1 MPSSHPNE
9 PQGEHDVTEQHSETT
24 NGVVEDLR
32 PGPPAGAAAG
42 RRGPF
47 DLNGQQ
53 RLILVVVLIVHVTL
67 ARFTLRDL
75 RQRPAS
81 AVRGPKRLWRVWATT
96 NTTGSLAYWLVGR
109 RPEPAASPSAG

>member
-1 MPSSHPNE
+1 M
-9 PQGEHDVTEQHSETT
+9 TEQPSETS
-24 NGVVEDLR
+24 NGVVEELR
-32 PGPPAGAAAG
+32 PEPPAAAAEG

-47 DLNGQQ
+47 DLNSQQ
-53 RLILVVVLIVHVTL
+53 KLILVVVLIVHAIL

-75 RQRPAS
+75 RRRPVS

-109 RPEPAASPSAG
+109 RREPTA

>member
-1 MPSSHPNE
+1 MTV
-9 PQGEHDVTEQHSETT
+9 QRSETT
-24 NGVVEDLR
+24 NGVVEELQ
-32 PGPPAGAAAG
+32 PGPSAGAAAG

-53 RLILVVVLIVHVTL
+53 KLLLVVVLIVHVTL

-75 RQRPAS
+75 RERPAS

-96 NTTGSLAYWLVGR
+96 NTTGSLAYWTVGR
-109 RPEPAASPSAG
+109 RRAPAA

>member
-1 MPSSHPNE
+1 MTDQRSPAA
-9 PQGEHDVTEQHSETT
+9 
-24 NGVVEDLR
+24 NGALEDLR
-32 PGPPAGAAAG
+32 PEPPAGAAGG

-53 RLILVVVLIVHVTL
+53 KLILLLVLVVHVIL

-75 RQRPAS
+75 RRRPAS

-109 RPEPAASPSAG
+109 RREPTA

>member
-1 MPSSHPNE
+1 M
-9 PQGEHDVTEQHSETT
+9 TEQPSETN
-24 NGVVEDLR
+24 NGVVADLR
-32 PGPPAGAAAG
+32 PEPPAAAAEG

-47 DLNGQQ
+47 DLTSQQ
-53 RLILVVVLIVHVTL
+53 KLIFVVVLIVHAIL

-75 RQRPAS
+75 RRRPAS

-109 RPEPAASPSAG
+109 RRDPTS

>member
-1 MPSSHPNE
+1 M
-9 PQGEHDVTEQHSETT
+9 TEQHSVITD
-24 NGVVEDLR
+24 GVAEDRR
-32 PGPPAGAAAG
+32 PEPTADAAAPP
-42 RRGPF
+42 RGPF

-53 RLILVVVLIVHVTL
+53 KLILVVVLIVHVIL

-75 RQRPAS
+75 RHRPVS

-109 RPEPAASPSAG
+109 RREPAA

>member
-1 MPSSHPNE
+1 MTD
-9 PQGEHDVTEQHSETT
+9 QRSETT
-24 NGVVEDLR
+24 NGVVEELR
-32 PGPPAGAAAG
+32 PTPPAGA
-42 RRGPF
+42 RRGLL

-53 RLILVVVLIVHVTL
+53 KLILVLVLVVHVIL

-75 RQRPAS
+75 RRRPAS

-109 RPEPAASPSAG
+109 RREPAA

>member
-1 MPSSHPNE
+1 MTDRS
-9 PQGEHDVTEQHSETT
+9 SETT

-32 PGPPAGAAAG
+32 PAPPAGAAGG

-53 RLILVVVLIVHVTL
+53 KLLLLLVLVVHVIL

-75 RQRPAS
+75 RRRPAS

-109 RPEPAASPSAG
+109 RREPAA

>member
-1 MPSSHPNE
+1 MTD
-9 PQGEHDVTEQHSETT
+9 QRSETT
-24 NGVVEDLR
+24 NGVVEELR
-32 PGPPAGAAAG
+32 PAPPAGARLG
-42 RRGPF
+42 LL

-53 RLILVVVLIVHVTL
+53 KLILLLVLVVHVIL

-75 RQRPAS
+75 RRRPAS

-109 RPEPAASPSAG
+109 RREPTR

>member
-1 MPSSHPNE
+1 MTDPR
-9 PQGEHDVTEQHSETT
+9 SETT

-81 AVRGPKRLWRVWATT
+81 AVRGPKRLWRVWSMT
-96 NTTGSLAYWLVGR
+96 NTTGTLAYWMVGR
-109 RPEPAASPSAG
+109 RRLPA

>member
-1 MPSSHPNE
+1 M
-9 PQGEHDVTEQHSETT
+9 TEQHSETT

-32 PGPPAGAAAG
+32 PAPPAGAAGG
-42 RRGPF
+42 RLGPF
-47 DLNGQQ
+47 DLNGK
-53 RLILVVVLIVHVTL
+53 RKVILLVVLVVHVIL

-75 RQRPAS
+75 RQRRAS

-109 RPEPAASPSAG
+109 RREPTA

>member
-1 MPSSHPNE
+1 M
-9 PQGEHDVTEQHSETT
+9 TEQPSETS
-24 NGVVEDLR
+24 NGVVEELR
-32 PGPPAGAAAG
+32 PEPPAAAEG

-47 DLNGQQ
+47 DLNSQQ
-53 RLILVVVLIVHVTL
+53 KLILVVVLIVHVIL

-75 RQRPAS
+75 RRRPVS

-109 RPEPAASPSAG
+109 RREPTA